1 MSHEHGLVLLP
12 LYLGKLCRSKV
23 LQNPVPHPDDSS
35 SQALLEL
42 PSRPA
47 QSRDATVGSIPWE
60 SLTSTA
66 HLEISLQLA
75 SCLLEA
81 ICVSSE
87 KEQPIAGGFV
97 MANAP
102 NQKRA
107 SILALISSFAPVFC
121 ICLLVGIQVALFG
134 HWLAEAKCHVNTV
147 VPRFLKG
154 RPNTINDFTVSC
166 KVFRTPIIGRPEL
179 SGKPEPRRSN
189 ALIASVSPAWYAR
202 AKLISRQRSS
212 AWHN

>member
-1 MSHEHGLVLLP
+1 VSHEHGLVSLSF
-12 LYLGKLCRSKV
+12 YLGKLCRPKV

-60 SLTSTA
+60 SLTSKA

-87 KEQPIAGGFV
+87 KESSIGGGFGT
-97 MANAP
+97 ANGP

-121 ICLLVGIQVALFG
+121 ICLLVWKQVALFG
-134 HWLAEAKCHVNTV
+134 HWLAEAKMPCEYRSTPFPEGQAEHDL
-147 VPRFLKG
+147 RFHRLLQSIL
-154 RPNTINDFTVSC
+154 TS
-166 KVFRTPIIGRPEL
+166 IIGRPEL
-179 SGKPEPRRSN
+179 SGKRELRRSN
-189 ALIASVSPAWYAR
+189 AFIASASPAWYAR
-202 AKLISRQRSS
+202 AILMSLQRSS
-212 AWHN
+212 AVHY